1 MVEGEPSSSR
11 YIATHA
17 KVEDSANR
25 LKIKNST
32 TYCRIEGIT
41 EQGAVGKHV
50 GEDVGNQNTAF
61 EGIDDID
68 VGSMEFESTEEAE
81 SFYMMYA
88 RAIDFGVRKSSE
100 SVSFMRSH
108 RKVGKSDLQEA
119 VVMQQAGIRTSHIMR
134 LLAVQARGYHNLGF
148 HVTVMYN
155 ALNRQRQLAVGHGD
169 SDSAIAFL
177 SVFDSTYNTNQYK
190 FSLVVLCG
198 VNNYYSICI
207 FVCALIV
214 REGDERYDWVIST
227 FLETMHGRKPLTVVT
242 DGDKSMRKCI
252 KNLIL
257 TAKHRLCSFHLE
269 MNTATNV
276 REKEF
281 LEAFK
286 TCMFMNCTVDKFET
300 MWAEVVRRFGIE
312 DNEWVNKMYRKREM
326 WAMAFLRGNFFGGVR
341 STQRCEKKH
350 QVLKLHLTPKLK
362 FFEYLQTYDLVVA
375 RLQHEERRQRA
386 VTEYSTLVLATHLHA
401 VKKHVGEVFTRSTF
415 VVVRKEMKK
424 QRLFCRIN
432 DTNDGITVVHFM
444 KHLYNYSYYTVAY
457 NKSTGHM
464 KCSCLKIETHGLPC
478 CHMFR
483 TMLFEK
489 LKRISP
495 NCIMKR
501 WTWQAKEGVIS
512 NEAAQTTSTH
522 FTEMSRYSTLV
533 SAANDVC
540 RHACKTANGF
550 TNALELFQNESV
562 RAKELQLKRHRGKG
576 CAAVQGS
583 NETVGERNWVK
594 DPEMIASRGLRRG
607 KPRQATISGRESG
620 PNTSS
625 KRRATDNDV
634 HHANSSC
641 TAQSQQSNTGTTSD
655 GRISVPKKQGQQG
668 PIEPVVRRQDMD
680 VAGAS
685 GVGQRKKKEWGGP
698 DSVDGFF
705 GYILNSPRPSSYQV
719 DQPPAVLADT
729 FVAASTDIAD

>member
-1 MVEGEPSSSR
+1 MQMVEGEPSSSR
-11 YIATHA
+11 YIVAHA

-25 LKIKNST
+25 LKIENST

-41 EQGAVGKHV
+41 EQGAVGEHV
-50 GEDVGNQNTAF
+50 GEDVGNQNAAF
-61 EGIDDID
+61 EGINDID

-88 RAIDFGVRKSSE
+88 RAIDFGVRKSPE

-119 VVMQQAGIRTSHIMR
+119 VVMQQIGIRTSHIMR
-134 LLAVQARGYHNLGF
+134 LLAVQAGGYHNLGF

-177 SVFDSTYNTNQYK
+177 SVDGHGRLNRLLWADSVCRDDYGCFGDVLVFDSTYNTNQYK
-190 FSLVVLCG
+190 FPLVVLCG

-207 FVCALIV
+207 FACALIV
-214 REGDERYDWVIST
+214 REGDEGYDWVIST
-227 FLETMHGRKPLTVVT
+227 FLETMHGSKPLTVVT

-286 TCMFMNCTVDKFET
+286 TCMFMNCTVDKFEM
-300 MWAEVVRRFGIE
+300 MWAEVVRCFGIE

-326 WAMAFLRGNFFGGVR
+326 WAMAFLRGNFFGGVW
-341 STQRCEKKH
+341 STQRCERKH

-362 FFEYLQTYDLVVA
+362 FFECLQTYDLVVN
-375 RLQHEERRQRA
+375 RLRHEERRQRA
-386 VTEYSTLVLATHLHA
+386 VTEYSTLVLETHLHA

-432 DTNDGITVVHFM
+432 DTDDGITVVHFM

-457 NKSTGHM
+457 NRSTGHM

-483 TMLFEK
+483 AMLFEK
-489 LKRISP
+489 LKRIPP

-512 NEAAQTTSTH
+512 NEAA
-522 FTEMSRYSTLV
+522 
-533 SAANDVC
+533 
-540 RHACKTANGF
+540 
-550 TNALELFQNESV
+550 
-562 RAKELQLKRHRGKG
+562 
-576 CAAVQGS
+576 
-583 NETVGERNWVK
+583 
-594 DPEMIASRGLRRG
+594 
-607 KPRQATISGRESG
+607 
-620 PNTSS
+620 
-625 KRRATDNDV
+625 
-634 HHANSSC
+634 
-641 TAQSQQSNTGTTSD
+641 
-655 GRISVPKKQGQQG
+655 
-668 PIEPVVRRQDMD
+668 
-680 VAGAS
+680 
-685 GVGQRKKKEWGGP
+685 
-698 DSVDGFF
+698 
-705 GYILNSPRPSSYQV
+705 
-719 DQPPAVLADT
+719 
-729 FVAASTDIAD
+729 